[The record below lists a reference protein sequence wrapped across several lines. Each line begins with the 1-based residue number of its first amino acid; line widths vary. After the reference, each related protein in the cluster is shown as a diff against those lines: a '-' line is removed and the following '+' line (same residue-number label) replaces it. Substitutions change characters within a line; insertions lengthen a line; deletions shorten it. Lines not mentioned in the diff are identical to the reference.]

1 MLILCCLI
9 ISYIGFSIIIN
20 IWHLRG
26 WMGGARGGPGG
37 IVLVVTCDVEGLGL
51 SQGDAW
57 SGNEWSGIIKA
68 G

>member
-1 MLILCCLI
+1 
-9 ISYIGFSIIIN
+9 
-20 IWHLRG
+20 
-26 WMGGARGGPGG
+26 MGGARGGPGG

-57 SGNEWSGIIKA
+57 SGNEWRGIIKA